1 MFRKVLRTDP
11 QAQLFVRKIVKEWIE
26 TDEVNVLQ
34 HANADDPCLSIRSYE
49 SADMRDL
56 GKIIGLEHVVRPPYP
71 TLPQDVNLQSGQDE
85 RKKSPETC
93 ASEDQRKKETLLEPC
108 SATPSVPASTSSA
121 IKQLPQVAVYG
132 KDRNVDIARERDLL
146 QMPMKSISPPNI
158 HQQQHPQASPTGTI
172 TIYIYI
178 SLTFLSADIE
188 NISLQKEIYS
198 SVIGFM
204 DTTLDIF

>member
-1 MFRKVLRTDP
+1 MRTEP
-11 QAQLFVRKIVKEWIE
+11 QAQLFVRTIVKEWIE

-34 HANADDPCLSIRSYE
+34 HANADAPCLSIRSYE
-49 SADMRDL
+49 SADMRDC

-146 QMPMKSISPPNI
+146 QMPTKSISSPHL
-158 HQQQHPQASPTGTI
+158 HQQQHPHTSLTGTT
-172 TIYIYI
+172 TIYIS
-178 SLTFLSADIE
+178 SLS
-188 NISLQKEIYS
+188 
-198 SVIGFM
+198 
-204 DTTLDIF
+204 IF